1 MIPSL
6 FIHNEYTAEIVANSL
21 KRQKLVIKKINKDKS
36 MYGKSNIDPHAFLIL
51 DDCLY
56 DQSWV
61 RDENIR
67 SLFMN
72 GRHYKI
78 LFINYPVCFEV
89 PPNLRTNIDFVF
101 ILREPVSNR
110 KRLYEHYAGM
120 FLAFEIFCQVMDQ
133 CTEDY
138 NCLVIDNSANAI
150 GSKTKCLV

>member
-67 SLFMN
+67 NLFMN

-78 LFINYPVCFEV
+78 LFYHYYAVCFGSSTKFKNKYRFCFYIE
-89 PPNLRTNIDFVF
+89 
-101 ILREPVSNR
+101 R
-110 KRLYEHYAGM
+110 KLC
-120 FLAFEIFCQVMDQ
+120 I
-133 CTEDY
+133 
-138 NCLVIDNSANAI
+138 
-150 GSKTKCLV
+150 K